1 MEEKHAIP
9 IWFFIGV
16 ELVIYGLLI
25 LGAGIYELIVP
36 AAHPVVLFKL
46 HAGIWW
52 GGILLLGGV
61 IYCLKFRPRKGN

>member
-36 AAHPVVLFKL
+36 PAHPVVLFKL
-46 HAGIWW
+46 RAGIWW